1 MDLLL
6 GIDVGTTNCKAV
18 AYNERGEP
26 VASGKTAMITHY
38 KNDGTSY
45 YDPVQIWEAVVG
57 VIRQTVTKLN
67 VTDKIIAISVASMG
81 EAGVP
86 VDRNGTPIYPV
97 ITWFDSRSLP
107 QSHELAEKIGNER
120 IFEITGLD
128 NNPIFS
134 VSKLMW
140 IREHEPEVYARID
153 KWLCISDYIY
163 LKLSGVIATDYSIAS
178 RTMAL
183 DISTRDWSDEILDK
197 SGLARSLFPDLVA
210 SGTVLGKVAREAAEK
225 TGLSQDAL
233 VIAGGHDH
241 YCGSFASG
249 ILLGHRVAD
258 SSGTAESIHGL
269 LEPGVEPPKNFQGFR
284 IGRYLDPNR
293 LYLVGGIVASG
304 ASVEWAM
311 KQFNTGVNSG
321 KTSKIDRQSI
331 YDEVMEQVESVSPG
345 SGGLLFLPHL
355 RGGGAPYWD
364 PYSRGAFLGLLSKH
378 TAADLMR
385 AVIEGLC
392 FEVRTIVDAM
402 RGISGNPV
410 KLLTVVGGG
419 ARNKFWQQTKADIT
433 GIPVE
438 VPDVDEATTLGAA
451 LLAGIGAGV
460 YRNMVEASRLTYR
473 VKTVFEPSS
482 KNKDLYHHLFQIYRK
497 VYQKLKN
504 LNSELYSFSQF
515 YMNSSIKERTNEGD
529 IH

>member
-6 GIDVGTTNCKAV
+6 GIDIGTTNCKAV
-18 AYNERGEP
+18 AYNTLGEP
-26 VASGKTAMITHY
+26 VADGKIATITHY
-38 KNDGTSY
+38 EVDGASY
-45 YDPVQIWEAVVG
+45 YDPPQIWESVVS
-57 VIRQTVTKLN
+57 VIRQIVSKLN
-67 VTDKIIAISVASMG
+67 GTDKIIAISVASMG

-86 VDRNGTPIYPV
+86 VDRNGAPVYPV

-107 QSHELAEKIGNER
+107 QSHQLAEKIGNER

-140 IREHEPEVYARID
+140 IREHEPEIYARID

-163 LKLSGVIATDYSIAS
+163 FKLSGEIATDFSIAS

-183 DISTRDWSDEILDK
+183 DISTRDWSDEILAK
-197 SGLARSLFPDLVA
+197 AGLSRDLFPPLMA
-210 SGTVLGKVAREAAEK
+210 SGTVIGQITLEAAEV
-225 TGLSQDAL
+225 TGLCKDAL
-233 VIAGGHDH
+233 VVAGGHDH

-249 ILLGHRVAD
+249 ILLGNRVVD

-269 LEPGVEPPKNFQGFR
+269 LEPGVPPVKNFQGFR
-284 IGRYLDPNR
+284 IGRYLDPSR

-311 KQFNTGVNSG
+311 KQVNAVVEID
-321 KTSKIDRQSI
+321 KTSKIDRQPL
-331 YDEVMEQVESVSPG
+331 YDGVMRKVEGISPG
-345 SGGLLFLPHL
+345 AGGLLFLPHL

-364 PYSRGAFLGLLSKH
+364 PCSRGAFIGLLSSH
-378 TAADLMR
+378 TATDLMR

-392 FEVRTIVDAM
+392 FEVRTIVEAM
-402 RGISGNPV
+402 GAISGNSV
-410 KLLTVVGGG
+410 ELLTVVGGG

-438 VPDVDEATTLGAA
+438 IPDVDEATTLGAA
-451 LLAGIGAGV
+451 LLAGVGAGV
-460 YRNMVEASRLTYR
+460 YRDLIEASRLTYR
-473 VKTVFEPSS
+473 VKLSFEPTL
-482 KNKDLYHHLFQIYRK
+482 KNEAIYHRLFQIYRE
-497 VYQKLKN
+497 VYLNLKN
-504 LNSELYSFSQF
+504 INEKLYDFVRL
-515 YMNSSIKERTNEGD
+515 KGVGL
-529 IH
+529 